1 MNQIKYF
8 GPVNS
13 MGVPQGYGRLLYPA
27 DDVRREYVGNF
38 VNGKRHGYGILQW
51 KDGCVYAGEW
61 MNDVQRGWGK
71 LRFGERDSFNRESYE
86 GEWLDGKR
94 SGKGTLIFRSSDRY
108 EGEWKEDKYHGKG
121 EFVWYGDC
129 SGIKYK
135 YQYIGEW
142 INGRRNENVG
152 TFKVTPLATG
162 ITRDIHIQGFESMS
176 QNEAT
181 PMFLGSKK
189 RKSLPP
195 DFTKIDGLMLPS
207 AVQVHPVAE
216 ISKPKLYNPP
226 NHTFVHETSLPEE
239 ENHFYL
245 TQSCESGLS
254 EASESPELIEG
265 DSQLPVIEDPIE
277 APADTPEG
285 DEAEAINKDF
295 PSEPQDP
302 NGSLPH
308 THIESTEDSS
318 EGFDFFQELLN
329 CTETPIQENFD
340 PFQFHLPIGMPE
352 LGLF

>member
-71 LRFGERDSFNRESYE
+71 LRFGERDQFNRESYE

-162 ITRDIHIQGFESMS
+162 ITRDIHIQGFESMT

-189 RKSLPP
+189 RKSLPTE
-195 DFTKIDGLMLPS
+195 FTKLDNVMIS
-207 AVQVHPVAE
+207 NAVQAHQAPE
-216 ISKPKLYNPP
+216 LIKPRPYNPP
-226 NHTFVHETSLPEE
+226 NRVFVHETSVPEE

-254 EASESPELIEG
+254 EASQSPELVEQG
-265 DSQLPVIEDPIE
+265 DPQLPIIEDHIE
-277 APADTPEG
+277 APADSPEA
-285 DEAEAINKDF
+285 DEVEVINKN
-295 PSEPQDP
+295 SHMEPQDP
-302 NGSLPH
+302 NAPLPQ
-308 THIESTEDSS
+308 TTQSSEDSP
-318 EGFDFFQELLN
+318 EGFDFFQELLA
-329 CTETPIQENFD
+329 CSETPIQESFD
-340 PFQFHLPIGMPE
+340 PFHFGLPIGIPE